1 MEEKIS
7 PSSCSGYRP
16 LAQAIA
22 SEGWRLWL
30 LFALIFVSYLI
41 SMPKTVM
48 LEDDGL
54 FIMSSYFLGIA
65 HPPGYPL
72 HTLIGHLF
80 TQVPIGSVA
89 SRVHAM
95 SGFFGALG
103 CILVALI
110 SLQLLHSRT
119 AAYAAALMLAWSP
132 VYWSQSIIAEVYTLN
147 SFFFL
152 LILLLLL
159 EAVEYHRN
167 CADESAVFRKSLS
180 IRIAAIAFIYGL
192 SLTNHWPLMLLG
204 TTCFLIIAWPLRREI
219 ASRFASVTVC
229 LLAGLTPYL
238 WMYLY
243 TPPPP
248 AYTFMGPINNL
259 TDLWFYISR
268 QIYSN
273 VDSSITAGVA
283 DKILFAKFFASEAI
297 RQLFPVGSLF
307 AVIGFITQWKTI
319 GKGASLA
326 LLAGFIASSLL
337 LIILLNFDF
346 DELHRSFFRVYLLP
360 AFSIIAIWSAVGIAS
375 TLKTA
380 PRLLKHPNNKTITY
394 AILLLASG
402 SVLIIN
408 FNKNFRHND
417 NWSAQYANALF
428 SSVEKNTYF
437 FTDSDSTTGV
447 IGYFHH
453 VEKRRPDLTLM
464 NSNGLLY
471 SNRIVSPKSVN
482 SEERETVIENFLGA
496 SSSNIE
502 FTSEPD
508 LSHGEIYNGLTY
520 RVSFDLT
527 RGQRIFQAD
536 SAQTVQ
542 YLIDLANSATPET
555 PWENLRH
562 KELLHNAIPLFVSLH
577 IKKAIPAELSR
588 GWIDITT
595 QTLKGKLILV
605 YSLLGYNRP
614 HEFGSISSL
623 LESASKQL
631 INADK
636 QERSLYYAL
645 LGKQQLT
652 QQKIEKAKENL
663 LRAIDIWP
671 HPTRNIAFGELHRV
685 YLSQGK
691 ESEFTA
697 LSASILEGSN
707 NKTDITE

>member
-7 PSSCSGYRP
+7 PGSCSGYRP
-16 LAQAIA
+16 LAQTIA

-30 LFALIFVSYLI
+30 LFALIFASYLI

-80 TQVPIGSVA
+80 SQVPVGSVA

-159 EAVEYHRN
+159 ESVEYHRN
-167 CADESAVFRKSLS
+167 CADESAVFKKNLS

-192 SLTNHWPLMLLG
+192 SLTNHWPLMILG

-219 ASRFASVTVC
+219 ASRFASVSTS

-259 TDLWFYISR
+259 TDLWLYISR
-268 QIYSN
+268 QSYSN
-273 VDSSITAGVA
+273 VDNSITAGVA
-283 DKILFAKFFASEAI
+283 DKILFTKFFASEAI
-297 RQLFPVGSLF
+297 RQLFPLGSLF
-307 AVIGFITQWKTI
+307 AVIGFITQWQAI

-337 LIILLNFDF
+337 LIVLLNFDF

-375 TLKTA
+375 TLKIA

-417 NWSAQYANALF
+417 NWSTRYADALF
-428 SSVEKNTYF
+428 SSVEKNTYL
-437 FTDSDSTTGV
+437 FTDTDSTTGV

-482 SEERETVIENFLGA
+482 SEERETVIENFLGT

-542 YLIDLANSATPET
+542 YLIDLANSAAPET

-562 KELLHNAIPLFVSLH
+562 KELLHNAIPLFVNLH
-577 IKKAIPAELSR
+577 IKKAIPTELSR
-588 GWIDITT
+588 GWIDIAT
-595 QTLKGKLILV
+595 QTLKGKLVLV